1 MAAAL
6 ASLTEKLENALQ
18 AAARIAYM
26 WYR

>member
-6 ASLTEKLENALQ
+6 ASLTEKLEDALQ
-18 AAARIAYM
+18 TAARIAYM